1 MIKPMLIFMCATL
14 AGSPAVAAA
23 CEVFEHMN
31 FTGES
36 MAIER
41 NQSMPRLGKL
51 NDRISSAKV
60 GPQCTMIAY
69 ADEEYKGAVTIFSP
83 GEHATLPTGWDDQI
97 SSLRC
102 SCQ

>member
-1 MIKPMLIFMCATL
+1 MIRPILIFLCA
-14 AGSPAVAAA
+14 AVGASPAMAAA

-31 FTGES
+31 FTGKS

-41 NQSMPRLGKL
+41 NQAMPRLGKL

-69 ADEEYKGAVTIFSP
+69 ADEEFKGAVTIFSA
-83 GEHATLPTGWDDQI
+83 GEHATLPAGWDDQI

-102 SCQ
+102 GCQ